1 MDTIKAKSIMLFF
14 PPLDFLRTQTPVMM
28 WMMATRIPSRATH
41 SSTTTGR
48 ALPGKSFPLSSFVLP
63 RSHHNSGV
71 CWNTS
76 DIFKLLI
83 HSALAVTLA
92 VWYQPVAHIKKSTLA
107 QLIEGHCLW
116 GLFCPR
122 FFSPLVLL
130 YLMLPTHCKWA
141 IICSMCLVSCELCG
155 WFDRLG
161 PGFLIAMTG
170 QLYTQGCVEQTYTVC
185 VKKSEPLQTELV
197 FADHRSG
204 VLASIDWIKFI
215 SINETDQMSWLQ
227 RAAAH
232 LPSLPPPVSLM
243 TLISYLL

>member
-1 MDTIKAKSIMLFF
+1 MLSFPSAWPDFTNLRGEISIFYMLLRWIRLKPNRSCLPPL

-48 ALPGKSFPLSSFVLP
+48 ALPRKSFPLSSFVLP

-76 DIFKLLI
+76 DIFNLLI

-116 GLFCPR
+116 GLFCLR
-122 FFSPLVLL
+122 FFP
-130 YLMLPTHCKWA
+130 P
-141 IICSMCLVSCELCG
+141 
-155 WFDRLG
+155 WF
-161 PGFLIAMTG
+161 
-170 QLYTQGCVEQTYTVC
+170 Y
-185 VKKSEPLQTELV
+185 
-197 FADHRSG
+197 
-204 VLASIDWIKFI
+204 SI
-215 SINETDQMSWLQ
+215 
-227 RAAAH
+227 
-232 LPSLPPPVSLM
+232 
-243 TLISYLL
+243 